1 MRFPA
6 SHLTVIS
13 KMRKFVLISFLS
25 MMISVVM
32 AADKIKV
39 ACVGNSVTFGY
50 GLPDRGKQAY
60 PAVLQQLLGPNYD
73 VKNFGH
79 SGTTLLRRGH
89 RPYHLQQEYK
99 DALAFKADLVVIHL
113 GLNDTD
119 PRNWPNYNDEFNA
132 DYQAL
137 INSFKAVNPKTK
149 VWICLLSPIFDRHP
163 RFDSGTRDWHRA
175 IQQHI
180 QTIAA
185 SLNVGLIDI
194 FSPLCH
200 RPDLFPDALHP
211 NAEGAKNLAQ
221 TVYSALSGNYGGL
234 RMNQLY
240 SDGMVM
246 QAGQPLVFRG
256 TANALEEI
264 KVTFNGST
272 KRVKTAANGTWKVA
286 FPAMTAGGPYRC
298 DISTK
303 STRRTIKDIYIGEV
317 WLCSGQSNME
327 LPLHVTTHARED
339 IANADRQRHLRLFNM
354 PALYPTNNTQWTI
367 EALDSVNRLLY
378 LKQGQWTSANAETA
392 SRFSAVAYHFGRKLA
407 DSLQVPVG
415 IICNAVGGTTTESW
429 IDRQTL
435 EEDFPTVLKD
445 WYHSDFGQPW
455 ARQRA
460 LHNIAKSA
468 IPKLQRHPYE
478 PAYMFEAGILPL
490 AGYAI
495 KGVAWYQGESNAHNI
510 ELHERL
516 FKLLQKSWRTF
527 FKQPNLPF
535 YTVQLSSLNRP
546 SWPQFRNSQR
556 LLAAQDPHTWM
567 VVTTDLGDSL
577 DVHYPNKR
585 PVGERLALQALHH
598 SYGHAVLSDGPVCTS
613 ITSKGAHELLL
624 TFKNAQGLHAQGG
637 EIIGFEIA
645 GADGIYHKAH
655 ARIDGSALIV
665 SSQQVDKP
673 VSVRYGWQ
681 PFSRANLVNGANLPC
696 STFKQHINL

>member
-1 MRFPA
+1 M
-6 SHLTVIS
+6 SL
-13 KMRKFVLISFLS
+13 VL
-25 MMISVVM
+25 SVAL

-50 GLPDRGKQAY
+50 GLSDREKQAY
-60 PAVLQQLLGPNYD
+60 PTVLQQLLGPNYD

-119 PRNWPNYNDEFNA
+119 PRNWPNYNAEFNA

-137 INSFKAVNPKTK
+137 INSFKAANPKAK

-163 RFDSGTRDWHRA
+163 RFVSGTRDWHRA

-180 QTIAA
+180 RTIAVG
-185 SLNVGLIDI
+185 LNVGLIDI

-211 NAEGAKNLAQ
+211 NAEGAKILAQ
-221 TVYSALSGNYGGL
+221 TVYSSITGDYGGL
-234 RMNQLY
+234 RMNALY
-240 SDGMVM
+240 GDGMVM
-246 QAGQPLVFRG
+246 QAGQPLLFQG
-256 TANALEEI
+256 MANALEEI
-264 KVTFNGST
+264 KITFNGTT
-272 KRVKTAANGTWKVA
+272 KKAKANTDGTWQVS
-286 FPAMTAGGPYRC
+286 FPTMTAGGPYRC

-303 STRRTIKDIYIGEV
+303 GTRRTIKDIYIGEV

-327 LPLHVTTHARED
+327 LPLSVTTNAREEM
-339 IANADRQRHLRLFNM
+339 ANAGRQRHLRLFNM
-354 PALYPTNNTQWTI
+354 PALYPTNNTQWTT
-367 EALDSVNRLLY
+367 EALDSVNRLQY
-378 LKQGQWTSANAETA
+378 LKQGTWTESNAETA

-435 EEDFPTVLKD
+435 EWDFPIILKD

-460 LHNIAKSA
+460 LHNIAKS
-468 IPKLQRHPYE
+468 PLSKLQRHPYE
-478 PAYMFEAGILPL
+478 PAYMFEAGMLPL

-516 FKLLQKSWRTF
+516 FRLLQKSWRTF
-527 FKQPNLPF
+527 FKQPHLPF

-546 SWPQFRNSQR
+546 SWPEFRNSQR
-556 LLAAQDPHTWM
+556 LLAEQDPHTWM
-567 VVTTDLGDSL
+567 VVSTDMGDSL
-577 DVHYPNKR
+577 DVHYRNKR
-585 PVGERLALQALHH
+585 PIGERLALQALHH
-598 SYGHAVLSDGPVCTS
+598 SYGHAVLSEGPTCVST
-613 ITSKGAHELLL
+613 TPKDAHTLLL
-624 TFKNAQGLHAQGG
+624 TFNNAQGLHAQGG
-637 EIIGFEIA
+637 NIIGFEIA
-645 GADGIYHKAH
+645 GADGIYHEAH
-655 ARIDGSALIV
+655 AQIHGNSITV
-665 SSQQVDKP
+665 SSPRVNNP
-673 VSVRYGWQ
+673 ISVRYGWQ

>member
-1 MRFPA
+1 MKR
-6 SHLTVIS
+6 I
-13 KMRKFVLISFLS
+13 VLISFLS
-25 MMISVVM
+25 LVLSVAL

-50 GLPDRGKQAY
+50 GLSDREKQAY
-60 PAVLQQLLGPNYD
+60 PTVLQQLLGPNYD

-119 PRNWPNYNDEFNA
+119 PRNWPNYNAEFNA

-137 INSFKAVNPKTK
+137 INSFKAANPKAK

-163 RFDSGTRDWHRA
+163 RFVSGTRDWHQA
-175 IQQHI
+175 IQRHI
-180 QTIAA
+180 RTIAT

-211 NAEGAKNLAQ
+211 NAEGAKILAQ
-221 TVYSALSGNYGGL
+221 TVYSSITGDYGGL
-234 RMNQLY
+234 RMNALY

-246 QAGQPLVFRG
+246 QAGQPLLFQG
-256 TANALEEI
+256 MANALEEI
-264 KVTFNGST
+264 KITFNGTT
-272 KRVKTAANGTWKVA
+272 KKAKAAADGTWQVS

-303 STRRTIKDIYIGEV
+303 GTRRTIKDIYVGEV

-327 LPLHVTTHARED
+327 LPLSVTTGAQED
-339 IANADRQRHLRLFNM
+339 MANAGRQRHLRLFNM
-354 PALYPTNNTQWTI
+354 PALYPTNNTQWTT
-367 EALDSVNRLLY
+367 EALDSVNRLQY
-378 LKQGQWTSANAETA
+378 LKQGTWTESNAETA

-435 EEDFPTVLKD
+435 EWDFPIILKD

-460 LHNIAKSA
+460 LHNIAKSPL
-468 IPKLQRHPYE
+468 PKLQRHPYE
-478 PAYMFEAGILPL
+478 PAYMFEAGMLPL
-490 AGYAI
+490 KDYAI

-516 FKLLQKSWRTF
+516 FRLLQKSWRTF
-527 FKQPNLPF
+527 FKQPHLPF

-546 SWPQFRNSQR
+546 SWPEFRNSQR
-556 LLAAQDPHTWM
+556 LLAEQDPHTWM
-567 VVTTDLGDSL
+567 VVSTDMGDSL
-577 DVHYPNKR
+577 DVHYRNKR
-585 PVGERLALQALHH
+585 PIGERLALQALHH
-598 SYGHAVLSDGPVCTS
+598 SYGHAVLSEGPTCVST
-613 ITSKGAHELLL
+613 TPKDAHTLLL
-624 TFKNAQGLHAQGG
+624 TFNNAQGLHVQGG
-637 EIIGFEIA
+637 DIIGFEIA
-645 GADGIYHKAH
+645 GADGIYHEAH
-655 ARIDGSALIV
+655 AQIHGNSITV
-665 SSQQVDKP
+665 SSPKVNNP
-673 VSVRYGWQ
+673 VSVKYGWQ
-681 PFSRANLVNGANLPC
+681 PFSRANLFNAAHLPC
-696 STFKQHINL
+696 GTFEQHINL